1 MNLRYLRSKDT
12 KRVFAKTT
20 KAIWHKAE
28 RQTDFEFPK
37 SSLCL
42 FRKKFDLEQLPKSAV
57 LSLVA
62 NGLYNV
68 YINGEKV
75 GFGQGKDT
83 YDTYDVLPLL
93 NATENV
99 LAVEVIY
106 YKNCT
111 IPFLFGEI
119 IMEFNGGNKKVIST
133 DETFKVFLSDAL
145 YKNAPQKGKA
155 KAPIE
160 VWDMEKVLDFYIMDF
175 DDTDWEYA
183 KESDLPCSVTERI
196 IPYYKEKYIP
206 ARAVVA
212 GGKGKTKKGFD
223 SLNQQIKAETD
234 EITLNHI
241 YVLGSEGEFP
251 PLDKDEF
258 SYILVDFEKVRTGRI
273 SIDIEGYA
281 GDIVDVIYADEL
293 FDGKPK
299 FNDTFY
305 RPISRFVLKDGKN
318 LLTTHFD
325 LETFRYALLIV
336 RNHVRISKLNQV
348 GIVQRTLDLGN
359 ISEFST
365 KNSDL
370 QRIWDMSVNTLKNSA
385 QEEFPTEINYYF
397 CEDTSLQE
405 NYLIDFAKNNSFYQD
420 TDKISCIKFVCSL
433 ADYLKFT
440 GKTDFVKQ
448 LFPSSV
454 SAMRYLSGFENENG
468 FLTDQTEIS
477 VRLNLM
483 YALALDSTSDV
494 AKASDD
500 VETERFFR
508 FKARKI
514 KRSIYKTL
522 WNEEKGA
529 YSNCMENGILS
540 NNISETVNALALIA
554 LHKKS
559 DRRTLEIV
567 KNVFQNKENVEISNP
582 AEMTLFYNALHKI
595 ERDDIALYETLERYK
610 GMLEKGSTTVYETWE
625 LENENQR
632 ACFGTASAP
641 ILFVAKSISGLDI
654 SCKKPI
660 IKPMNDC
667 DGFSSKIVT
676 PKGVFEIEK

>member
-1 MNLRYLRSKDT
+1 MNLRYLRNKDR
-12 KRVFAKTT
+12 KRAFAKTT
-20 KAIWHKAE
+20 KAIWHKTE

-37 SSLCL
+37 LSLCL
-42 FRKKFDLEQLPKSAV
+42 FRKKFDLEQMPKNAV

-62 NGLYNV
+62 NGFYNV

-75 GFGQGKDT
+75 GFGQGIDT
-83 YDTYDVLPLL
+83 YDTFDILPLL
-93 NATENV
+93 NADENV
-99 LAVEVIY
+99 LAVEVMY
-106 YKNCT
+106 HRNCS

-119 IMEFNGGNKKVIST
+119 ILDFNGGNKKVIST

-145 YKNAPQKGKA
+145 YKNAPQKAKN

-160 VWDMEKVLDFYIMDF
+160 VWDMEKALDFYNKDF
-175 DDTDWEYA
+175 DDTNWEYA
-183 KESDLPCSVTERI
+183 KESDLPISVTERI

-212 GGKGKTKKGFD
+212 AGKGKTKKGFD
-223 SLNQQIKAETD
+223 TLNQQIKAETD

-281 GDIVDVIYADEL
+281 GDIIDVVYADEL

-299 FNDTFY
+299 FDDTLN

-318 LLTTHFD
+318 VLTTHFD
-325 LETFRYALLIV
+325 CETFRYALLIV
-336 RNHVRISKLNQV
+336 RNHVRISKLNQA
-348 GIVQRTLDLGN
+348 GIVQRTPDLGN

-370 QRIWDMSVNTLKNSA
+370 QRIWDMSVNTLKNCVQDSL
-385 QEEFPTEINYYF
+385 PTETNYYF

-405 NYLIDFAKNNSFYQD
+405 NYLIDFAKKHSFYQD
-420 TDKISCIKFVCSL
+420 TDKISCIQYVCSL

-440 GKTDFVKQ
+440 GNTDLIKE
-448 LFPSSV
+448 LFSSAV
-454 SAMRYLSGFENENG
+454 SAMRYLSGFESENG
-468 FLTDQTEIS
+468 LLTEETEIS
-477 VRLNLM
+477 AKLNLM
-483 YALALDSTSDV
+483 YALALDSISAL

-500 VETERFFR
+500 VETERFFT

-514 KRSIYKTL
+514 KKSIYKTL

-529 YSNCMENGILS
+529 YSNCMENGDLS
-540 NNISETVNALALIA
+540 NNISESVNALALIA

-567 KNVFQNKENVEISNP
+567 KNVFENKQNVEISNP

-595 ERDDIALYETLERYK
+595 ERDDIALYETLERFK
-610 GMLEKGSTTVYETWE
+610 GMLEKGATTVYETWE

-632 ACFGTASAP
+632 ACFCPASAP

-654 SCKKPI
+654 SCKKSI
-660 IKPMNDC
+660 IKPMNDF
-667 DGFSSKIVT
+667 DEFHAKLVT